1 MATVKYISIVAPSRI
16 ELFAIALHQ
25 TAVDW
30 RGRTVIDD
38 DHFVIVLV
46 NEEFRRS
53 RNGCDHGLEQ
63 FHSGTGLHFSEI
75 SFRDQSPIGLVGD
88 RPKVKHIVCTI
99 LFQAG

>member
-46 NEEFRRS
+46 NEEFR
-53 RNGCDHGLEQ
+53 
-63 FHSGTGLHFSEI
+63 
-75 SFRDQSPIGLVGD
+75 
-88 RPKVKHIVCTI
+88 
-99 LFQAG
+99 